1 MFSLRRSIAML
12 LISLPLAA
20 VGQTVAGA
28 NPGTD
33 AAKLLNQQP
42 DRMAEIGPGVAVPL
56 WRAPDGR
63 MVALQAESSNSRV
76 GDTNPI
82 TFSAVDASTALST
95 RLNYD
100 LGKNLTA
107 HAGVTD
113 HSWVNTADACA
124 TPNNAACVAG
134 GTPPRIIASE
144 IGASYNISGYSLG
157 LGVGSSRP
165 SDSTLPRVL
174 PGTPGAWTANGLPL
188 SALGSSTQI
197 NAQGRVPFDG
207 KSGLDVGASVGR
219 IRLLPGNLL
228 GISTVDQKALSLGV
242 DRGPLSGS
250 IVGRVM
256 QPEAGAI
263 NQLNADRRWS
273 AIDLGVTVKLP
284 WKGQLS
290 IGAQNVW
297 SSGNAPTP
305 AAGPEPDQSRTPY
318 VQYHQDL

>member
-1 MFSLRRSIAML
+1 ML

-20 VGQTVAGA
+20 AGQTVAGA

-33 AAKLLNQQP
+33 AAKLLNQPP
-42 DRMAEIGPGVAVPL
+42 DRMAEVGPGVAVPL

-76 GDTNPI
+76 GSEINPI
-82 TFSAVDASTALST
+82 TFSAVDASQALST

-124 TPNNAACVAG
+124 MPNNAACVAG

-165 SDSTLPRVL
+165 SDATLPRVL

-297 SSGNAPTP
+297 SSGAAPTP